1 MKSLDRRTI
10 KILKLYCAFFNKDGV
25 DKDTVINSTKNNE
38 VLKKKKKGKRKK
50 HENIFFL
57 IKLLL
62 LHPLLR
68 GKAFII
74 VTLYECDN
82 FDT

>member
-50 HENIFFL
+50 TWKYIFL
-57 IKLLL
+57 NK
-62 LHPLLR
+62 
-68 GKAFII
+68 
-74 VTLYECDN
+74 TLT
-82 FDT
+82 FASLAKR

>member
-38 VLKKKKKGKRKK
+38 VLKKKKKRKTK
-50 HENIFFL
+50 KNMKIYFS
-57 IKLLL
+57 
-62 LHPLLR
+62 
-68 GKAFII
+68 
-74 VTLYECDN
+74 
-82 FDT
+82 